1 MALPSEILGTA
12 DGGNNKVGT
21 IESVLSG
28 VASGLIGIPKGFFSL
43 GATLVDLGLGTRSAA
58 NVESFFDDLT
68 EFDEKAEATAAGRIT
83 EALVNIGIPAVKGMK
98 LGARL
103 AEDAMRAGRNGK
115 YFKTTSA
122 GLKNGIDEAAK
133 LNAKGKTNKFIAGA
147 FGGGVAEGVFVGD
160 VEQLGTFGDL
170 IGGPT
175 KIDRSTDDD
184 PGRELLN
191 RVKFGTE
198 GALFTGLIGG
208 AGKVVKKLT
217 DRNKQLDVA
226 NSKLDRFIDKIASG
240 FRARSG
246 KTQEF
251 FDIERTS
258 VGERAADAAGARNI
272 SRELDQAIDKIFP
285 PMRTVLNQADAAKR
299 KQMLTQIN
307 DLMLSGKAELDD
319 QGVATFSKLD
329 ETKKDALLKKLK
341 DMNVDDQIA
350 TDILASLSTIRGRW
364 SSLFS
369 KLGRSLG
376 QNEIQEFK
384 TLFGN
389 KFKNYIGSTYDIF
402 QNQSIFPWVRYKPA
416 AEAIDEAKDVFKASA
431 KEAGEEMT
439 DLQAEQAVT
448 RVLKTARL
456 PKGIRMDKPSDAIFE
471 VPSFFVNRTTLD
483 EVVTA
488 RGSALVSA
496 GAIKEGDRKV
506 FEKLLGKQQNPMQT
520 ILGGTAKLSMITRRN
535 LFFQDLIKKNEELI
549 TAGKKPM
556 FANTADEA
564 RLVFGDDYQQIRI
577 DQAKTLSVA
586 AKGGSVNPL
595 NELYTTSGMAKAL
608 EATSLSFDKSG
619 MLGQLYQSL
628 VLYPKGLSQIAKT
641 ILSPVTHV
649 RNFVS
654 AGAFATANGVIPN
667 ADAIRTAYQALQ
679 TPLKGTRMQN
689 DLYEELL
696 KLGVVNSN
704 VRLGDLTRLL
714 EDVNF
719 GETMTSDRGLRML
732 LKPLSK
738 LKSVSQDLYT
748 AEDDFWKIATWATE
762 KARLEKA
769 FADKGVI
776 RGMKLKR
783 NGVDIDVD
791 ENFFKQEAADIVKNN
806 IPNYDYVSD
815 FVKELR
821 KAPIGNFVSFPAEIV
836 RTGTNIVRRGLR
848 EINETFEL
856 ADGTVIKPFE
866 SIGYTRLFGFGAT
879 VAAVPYATQKA
890 FQAIYDVT
898 DEEREAIRR
907 YVADW
912 SKNSTLLPIKNKDG
926 SFQYVD
932 FSHANAYDTL
942 LRPVQT
948 IINSVADGRT
958 DEDGLMDDFIAG
970 TFASMKEFASPFISE
985 SIWTEAVADIVAR
998 GGRTRD
1004 GFQVYNPQD
1013 TSGDQAYKIM
1023 AHLVK
1028 AQMPFSFEQLKRL
1041 DRSIE
1046 SVDVLTKGKYDKY
1059 GQTFEFGD
1067 ELSGLFGFRAVN
1079 ISPERAINFKI
1090 ADYQRGVRE
1099 SRSLFTREALRGGP
1113 IESRD
1118 IVDAYINAN
1127 RSLFDV
1133 RKNFKKDIDAARVLN
1148 ISNADFSAATG
1159 RLSSIDV
1166 NTVDNNIFRPINI
1179 SPDIRIAFR
1188 QNAEAIGEVN
1198 NFVEAERVISRI
1210 SNEMRK
1216 VSLEEANF
1224 PFFENPLLPSAQE
1237 TPVTPN
1243 TLNLPS
1249 IDSNLISSTVN
1260 NNSLSNLSTSQKL
1273 AILFG
1278 QD

>member
-1 MALPSEILGTA
+1 MALPSDLKSFDSGP
-12 DGGNNKVGT
+12 NKVGT

-43 GATLVDLGLGTRSAA
+43 GATLIDLGAGTKYASE
-58 NVESFFDDLT
+58 VEAFFDDLT
-68 EFDEKAEATAAGRIT
+68 EFDEKAEATAAGKIT
-83 EALVNIGIPAVKGMK
+83 EALVNIGLPAVKGMK
-98 LGARL
+98 LGAQL
-103 AEDAMRAGRNGK
+103 AEDAMRASRNGK
-115 YFKTTSA
+115 YFKTTSD
-122 GLKNGIDEAAK
+122 GLKKGIDEAAK
-133 LNAKGKTNKFIAGA
+133 LNARGKTNKFIAGA

-160 VEQLGTFGDL
+160 VESIGTFGDFV
-170 IGGPT
+170 GGPT

-251 FDIERTS
+251 FDLERTS
-258 VGERAADAAGARNI
+258 VGDRASDAARARNV
-272 SRELDQAIDKIFP
+272 SRDLDQSIDKIFP

-299 KQMLTQIN
+299 KQMLTKIN
-307 DLMLSGKAELDD
+307 DLLLSGKAELDD
-319 QGVATFSKLD
+319 QGVATFGKLD
-329 ETKKDALLKKLK
+329 IKKQEAFLKELK
-341 DMNVDDQIA
+341 DMGVDDQVGV
-350 TDILASLSTIRGRW
+350 DILFNLGAIRTRW
-364 SSLFS
+364 SDLFS

-416 AEAIDEAKDVFKASA
+416 AEAIDEAKEVFKSSA

-483 EVVTA
+483 EVVTS

-496 GAIKEGDRKV
+496 GAIKEADKKV

-535 LFFQDLIKKNEELI
+535 LFFQDLITKNKELI
-549 TAGKKPM
+549 TAGKKPL
-556 FANTADEA
+556 FTNTADEA

-595 NELYTTSGMAKAL
+595 NELYTTPGIAKAL
-608 EATSLSFDKSG
+608 EGTSLAFDKAG

-667 ADAIRTAYQALQ
+667 ADAIKQAYQALQ
-679 TPLKGTRMQN
+679 TPLKGTRQQN

-719 GETMTSDRGLRML
+719 GETMTSDKGLRML

-738 LKSVSQDLYT
+738 LKSISQDLYT

-769 FADKGVI
+769 FADKGVV
-776 RGMKLKR
+776 RGAKIKR
-783 NGVDIDVD
+783 NGVDIDID

-907 YVADW
+907 YVAGW

-942 LRPVQT
+942 IRPVQT
-948 IINSVADGRT
+948 IINNVADGRT
-958 DEDGLMDDFIAG
+958 DQDGMMDDFIAG
-970 TFASMKEFASPFISE
+970 TFASMSEFASPFISE
-985 SIWTEAVADIVAR
+985 SIWTEAVADIIAR

-1004 GFQVYNPQD
+1004 NFQVFNPQD
-1013 TSGDQAYKIM
+1013 LPGDKAYKIM
-1023 AHLVK
+1023 GHLVK

-1046 SVDVLTKGKYDKY
+1046 NVDVITKGKFDKY

-1067 ELSGLFGFRAVN
+1067 ELAGLFGFRAVN
-1079 ISPERAINFKI
+1079 VSPERAINFKI
-1090 ADYQRGVRE
+1090 ADYQKGVRQ

-1113 IESRD
+1113 IDSRD
-1118 IVDAYINAN
+1118 IVDSYINAN
-1127 RSLFDV
+1127 RALFGV
-1133 RKNFKKDIDAARVLN
+1133 RKEFKKDIDAARVLN
-1148 ISNADFSAATG
+1148 ISNTEFSAATG
-1159 RLSSIDV
+1159 RISQIDL
-1166 NTVDNNIFRPINI
+1166 NSVDNNIFRPINI
-1179 SPDIRIAFR
+1179 SPEIRGAFKD
-1188 QNAEAIGEVN
+1188 NAAAIGEVN
-1198 NFVEAERVISRI
+1198 NFVEAERVISRL
-1210 SNEMRK
+1210 SNEMAK
-1216 VSLEEANF
+1216 ISLEEANF
-1224 PFFENPLLPSAQE
+1224 PFIENPLLPSAQE

-1243 TLNLPS
+1243 SLNLPG
-1249 IDSNLISSTVN
+1249 IDNNLISNTVN
-1260 NNSLSNLSTSQKL
+1260 NNSLSNLSTAQKL
-1273 AILFG
+1273 AILFN
-1278 QD
+1278 QN

>member
-1 MALPSEILGTA
+1 MALPSDLKSFDSGP
-12 DGGNNKVGT
+12 NKVGT

-43 GATLVDLGLGTRSAA
+43 GATLIDLGAGTKYASE
-58 NVESFFDDLT
+58 VEAFFDDLT
-68 EFDEKAEATAAGRIT
+68 EFDEKAEATAAGKIT
-83 EALVNIGIPAVKGMK
+83 EALVNIGLPAVKGMK
-98 LGARL
+98 LGAQL
-103 AEDAMRAGRNGK
+103 AEDAMRASRNGK
-115 YFKTTSA
+115 YFKTTSD
-122 GLKNGIDEAAK
+122 GLKKGIDEAAK
-133 LNAKGKTNKFIAGA
+133 LNARGKTNKFIAGA

-160 VEQLGTFGDL
+160 VESIGTFGDFV
-170 IGGPT
+170 GGPT

-251 FDIERTS
+251 FDLERTS
-258 VGERAADAAGARNI
+258 VGDRASDAARARNV
-272 SRELDQAIDKIFP
+272 SRDLDQSIDKIFP

-299 KQMLTQIN
+299 KQMLTKIN
-307 DLMLSGKAELDD
+307 DLLLSGKAELDD
-319 QGVATFSKLD
+319 QGVATFGKLD
-329 ETKKDALLKKLK
+329 IKKQEAFLKELK
-341 DMNVDDQIA
+341 DMGVDDQVGV
-350 TDILASLSTIRGRW
+350 DILFNLGAIRTRW
-364 SSLFS
+364 SDLFS

-416 AEAIDEAKDVFKASA
+416 AEAIDEAKEVFKSSA

-483 EVVTA
+483 EVVTS

-496 GAIKEGDRKV
+496 GAIKEADKKV

-535 LFFQDLIKKNEELI
+535 LFFQDLITKNKELI
-549 TAGKKPM
+549 TAGKKPL
-556 FANTADEA
+556 FTNTADEA

-595 NELYTTSGMAKAL
+595 NELYTTPGIAKAL
-608 EATSLSFDKSG
+608 EGTSLAFDKAG

-667 ADAIRTAYQALQ
+667 ADAIKQAYQALQ
-679 TPLKGTRMQN
+679 TPLKGTRQQN

-719 GETMTSDRGLRML
+719 GETMTSDKGLRML

-738 LKSVSQDLYT
+738 LKSISQDLYT

-769 FADKGVI
+769 FADKGVV
-776 RGMKLKR
+776 RGAKIKR
-783 NGVDIDVD
+783 NGVDIDID

-907 YVADW
+907 YVAGW

-942 LRPVQT
+942 IRPVQT
-948 IINSVADGRT
+948 IINNVADGRT
-958 DEDGLMDDFIAG
+958 DQDGMMDDFIAG
-970 TFASMKEFASPFISE
+970 TFASMSEFASPFISE
-985 SIWTEAVADIVAR
+985 SIWTEAVADIIAR

-1004 GFQVYNPQD
+1004 NFQVFNPQD
-1013 TSGDQAYKIM
+1013 LPGDKAYKIM
-1023 AHLVK
+1023 GHLVK

-1046 SVDVLTKGKYDKY
+1046 NVDVITKGKFDKY

-1067 ELSGLFGFRAVN
+1067 ELAGLFGFRAVN
-1079 ISPERAINFKI
+1079 VSPERAINFKI
-1090 ADYQRGVRE
+1090 ADYQKGVRQ

-1113 IESRD
+1113 IDSRD
-1118 IVDAYINAN
+1118 IVDSYINAN
-1127 RSLFDV
+1127 RALFGV
-1133 RKNFKKDIDAARVLN
+1133 RKEFKKDIDAARVLN
-1148 ISNADFSAATG
+1148 ISNTEFSAATG
-1159 RLSSIDV
+1159 RISQIDL
-1166 NTVDNNIFRPINI
+1166 NSVDNNIFRPINI
-1179 SPDIRIAFR
+1179 SPEIRGAFKD
-1188 QNAEAIGEVN
+1188 NAAAIGEVN
-1198 NFVEAERVISRI
+1198 NFVEAERVISRL
-1210 SNEMRK
+1210 SNEMAK
-1216 VSLEEANF
+1216 ISLEEANF
-1224 PFFENPLLPSAQE
+1224 PFIENPLLPSAQE

-1243 TLNLPS
+1243 SLNLPS
-1249 IDSNLISSTVN
+1249 IDNNLISNTVN
-1260 NNSLSNLSTSQKL
+1260 NSNYNNLSTAQKL
-1273 AILFG
+1273 AILFN
-1278 QD
+1278 QN